1 MAGNRKNRKGPVAE
15 FKADYRGKGHASKE
29 EQVKQAPSAE
39 EVTFSA
45 DYRAEGEK
53 ASLDAGTVSEAS
65 PFDEM
70 LNSENTEGEEFEKE
84 PFWQEER
91 ELATGEDILTE
102 EDLPEEQGKSTFSK
116 ERAQQLGDFLSEQRA
131 SRRRGRYRYGVAV
144 GSVVLL
150 LALVGV
156 VFLAVTAGKAIYHTA
171 TDDSAL
177 RAYDE
182 WLAPVVMQDPAPFE
196 SIDQADPDMVMTASL
211 WSAISTAGQDA
222 FTTYDDQGRTLV
234 PLGEVDQ
241 ACKALFGPDCTLQAR
256 TPEEETFFTFD
267 STDNQF
273 HVAPFSTQSSYQPYT
288 ESARRSGDSEILRV
302 GYVSPADDSY
312 GDKSTETKPEP
323 VKYME
328 YVLKTN
334 PQTGEKYISAIRA
347 VQ

>member
-1 MAGNRKNRKGPVAE
+1 MAGNKKSRKAPVAE
-15 FKADYRGKGHASKE
+15 FKADYRADGHTPVEKH
-29 EQVKQAPSAE
+29 VPPAPAAE
-39 EVTFSA
+39 EITYTA
-45 DYRAEGEK
+45 DYRSVGEN
-53 ASLDAGTVSEAS
+53 ASLDSSYTREPES
-65 PFDEM
+65 FDEV
-70 LNSENTEGEEFEKE
+70 LNSEEPEEKSKE
-84 PFWQEER
+84 TYPWLEDE
-91 ELATGEDILTE
+91 ELATEGDILTE
-102 EDLPEEQGKSTFSK
+102 EDVPEEQGNSEFSK
-116 ERAQQLGDFLSEQRA
+116 ERAQQLGNFLSEQRPY
-131 SRRRGRYRYGVAV
+131 RRRGRHRYGVAV

-156 VFLAVTAGKAIYHTA
+156 VFLAVSAGKVINHTA

-177 RAYDE
+177 RSYDK

-234 PLGEVDQ
+234 PLGEVDR

-256 TPEEETFFTFD
+256 TPKEETFFTFD
-267 STDNQF
+267 TAENQF
-273 HVAPFSTQSSYQPYT
+273 HVAPFSTQTSYQPYT
-288 ESARRSGDSEILRV
+288 ESARRSDDSELLRV
-302 GYVSPADDSY
+302 GYVPPVDDSY
-312 GDKSTETKPEP
+312 GDKSAEARPQP

-334 PQTGEKYISAIRA
+334 LQTGEKYISAIRA

>member
-1 MAGNRKNRKGPVAE
+1 MAGNKKTRKVPVAE
-15 FKADYRGKGHASKE
+15 FKADYRADSYTPVEAPPSPKPE
-29 EQVKQAPSAE
+29 EI
-39 EVTFSA
+39 TFSA
-45 DYRAEGEK
+45 DYRSEGEK
-53 ASLDAGTVSEAS
+53 ASRD
-65 PFDEM
+65 M
-70 LNSENTEGEEFEKE
+70 LQMGGPESFEGVLNPEEPEGEVEDTSA
-84 PFWQEER
+84 WQEDG
-91 ELATGEDILTE
+91 ELAAGGDILTE
-102 EDLPEEQGKSTFSK
+102 EDISEEQRGGEFTK
-116 ERAQQLGDFLSEQRA
+116 ERAQPLGDRFNNQRL
-131 SRRRGRYRYGVAV
+131 SRRRGRHRYGVAV

-156 VFLAVTAGKAIYHTA
+156 VFLAVTAGRAIYHTA

-211 WSAISTAGQDA
+211 WSAVSSSGPDA

-234 PLGEVDQ
+234 PLGEVEK
-241 ACKALFGPDCTLQAR
+241 ACKALFGPDCTVQAR
-256 TPEEETFFTFD
+256 TPEQETFFTFD
-267 STDNQF
+267 NTDNQF

-302 GYVSPADDSY
+302 GYVSPVDENY
-312 GDKSTETKPEP
+312 GNKSAEAKPEP

-334 PQTGEKYISAIRA
+334 PQTGETYISAIRS